1 MRFTHGLFQCTFTI
15 LGRFRSLWNA
25 ICLSHLRSV
34 SSFLLVFLLSPLL
47 PSRRATILG
56 CLWDVTDRDIDGLT
70 FFLLEQLKAGASLGE
85 ALRYGRDLC
94 KLKCLNGAAPVIY
107 GLPVRAR

>member
-1 MRFTHGLFQCTFTI
+1 MERNDLYCLFICTNSFP
-15 LGRFRSLWNA
+15 
-25 ICLSHLRSV
+25 
-34 SSFLLVFLLSPLL
+34 SS
-47 PSRRATILG
+47 ATILG

-70 FFLLEQLKAGASLGE
+70 FFLLEQLKAGASLGD
-85 ALRYGRDLC
+85 ALRYGRELC

>member
-1 MRFTHGLFQCTFTI
+1 MERRDDHSPLNCNCF
-15 LGRFRSLWNA
+15 
-25 ICLSHLRSV
+25 
-34 SSFLLVFLLSPLL
+34 SSFFS
-47 PSRRATILG
+47 ATILG
-56 CLWDVTDRDIDGLT
+56 CLWDVTDRDIDSLT

>member
-1 MRFTHGLFQCTFTI
+1 MCPFDGLFKCTFTI
-15 LGRFRSLWNA
+15 VRRFRSIRHA
-25 ICLSHLRSV
+25 IRLSNMRRVSKQQDSTAINDVRS
-34 SSFLLVFLLSPLL
+34 SS
-47 PSRRATILG
+47 ATILG

-70 FFLLEQLKAGASLGE
+70 FFLLEQLKAGASLGD

>member
-1 MRFTHGLFQCTFTI
+1 
-15 LGRFRSLWNA
+15 
-25 ICLSHLRSV
+25 
-34 SSFLLVFLLSPLL
+34 
-47 PSRRATILG
+47 
-56 CLWDVTDRDIDGLT
+56 TDRDIDGLT

-85 ALRYGRDLC
+85 ALRHGRDLC